1 MYTLISGS
9 PKPLNS
15 NSLYFLKKISVH
27 INDYKIFEL
36 KKDKYI
42 KIIENIEKSD
52 VIVFA
57 FPLYIDS
64 PTSIT
69 LSFLDYIIDNNI
81 NLKNKKIYVIM
92 NCGFRE
98 GEQNIT
104 ALNIIKN
111 WCEKVGGA
119 YNGCIMIGAGEI
131 VGKTKYKFISFSAL
145 KKLKQ
150 FSNAIKLK
158 QKNKDIITT
167 INLLNNKLYCYLANI
182 LWAKKG
188 KLNNLSKQALKTE

>member
-9 PKPLNS
+9 PKPVNS
-15 NSLYFLKKISVH
+15 NSLKFLKNISKN
-27 INDYKIFEL
+27 IDNYKIFEL

-52 VIVFA
+52 VMVFA

-69 LSFLDYIIDNNI
+69 LSFLDYIIDNKI
-81 NLKNKKIYVIM
+81 NLKNKKVYVLI

-104 ALNIIKN
+104 AINIMKN
-111 WCEKVGGA
+111 WCGKVGATYSGS
-119 YNGCIMIGAGEI
+119 IMIGAGEI

-145 KKLKQ
+145 KKLNE
-150 FSNAIKLK
+150 FSSCIKLK
-158 QKNKDIITT
+158 KESKDIIITM
-167 INLLNNKLYCYLANI
+167 NVLNNRMYCYLANI
-182 LWAKKG
+182 SWTKKG
-188 KLNNLSKQALKTE
+188 KLNNLSKRELMD